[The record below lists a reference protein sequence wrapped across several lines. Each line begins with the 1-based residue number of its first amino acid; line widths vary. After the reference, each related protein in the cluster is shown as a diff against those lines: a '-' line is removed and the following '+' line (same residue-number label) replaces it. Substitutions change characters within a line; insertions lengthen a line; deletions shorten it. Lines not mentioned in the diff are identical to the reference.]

1 MNKIQV
7 LIIHEDTLVSLG
19 IQKILNEMFNI
30 KHVTCTNSIDKHNF
44 DEFNLIFCSVLC
56 YALNNEQ
63 FITNKHKT
71 IIVGV
76 NMHTQNISEN
86 IIDQLWS
93 EEHIINKIHDTIS
106 KLSSIKSTHNELSKR
121 EIEILKLIA
130 NGHINKEIAD
140 ILNISFNTVLTHRK
154 NITAKLGI
162 KSVSGLSVYAMM
174 NGYITSK

>member
-63 FITNKHKT
+63 FITNKHCYR
-71 IIVGV
+71 IV
-76 NMHTQNISEN
+76 T
-86 IIDQLWS
+86 
-93 EEHIINKIHDTIS
+93 
-106 KLSSIKSTHNELSKR
+106 
-121 EIEILKLIA
+121 A
-130 NGHINKEIAD
+130 NQYCRQEQSD
-140 ILNISFNTVLTHRK
+140 CSQ
-154 NITAKLGI
+154 
-162 KSVSGLSVYAMM
+162 
-174 NGYITSK
+174 